1 MYLIKQ
7 CTNIQYSNTAVKIQV
22 INCIVRENWISIIV
36 IARYN
41 VILIFSNSLW
51 RDPVTV
57 SLKQI
62 YNFFRKSWWDDSQ
75 NLIRIMIK
83 ASKNWSRQSGVY
95 LNYFLLSN
103 KYNDT
108 DLVFLVKGSLSFIIN
123 TFSFNSNKKFNF
135 FVCPM
140 FKIRGSI

>member
-7 CTNIQYSNTAVKIQV
+7 CTNIQYSNTVVKIQV
-22 INCIVRENWISIIV
+22 ISCIVKENWISIIV
-36 IARYN
+36 ISRY

-51 RDPVTV
+51 RDPVSV